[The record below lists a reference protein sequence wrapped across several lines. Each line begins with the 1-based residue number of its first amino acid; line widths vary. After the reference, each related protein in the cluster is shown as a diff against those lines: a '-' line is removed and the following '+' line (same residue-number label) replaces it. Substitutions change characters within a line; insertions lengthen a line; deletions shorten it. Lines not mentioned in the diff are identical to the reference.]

1 MGWELHQFSVIE
13 RLVKL
18 VLKLSLI
25 IAQRGDRNI
34 SEMVPSTQN
43 FPRITSHVFLGTEKI
58 YAMH

>member
-13 RLVKL
+13 QLVKL

-34 SEMVPSTQN
+34 SEMVPST
-43 FPRITSHVFLGTEKI
+43 
-58 YAMH
+58 